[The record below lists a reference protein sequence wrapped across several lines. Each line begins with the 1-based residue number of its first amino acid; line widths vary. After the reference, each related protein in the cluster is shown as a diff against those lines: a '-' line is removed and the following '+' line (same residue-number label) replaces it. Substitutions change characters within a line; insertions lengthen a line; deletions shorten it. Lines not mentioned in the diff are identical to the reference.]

1 GGLQPFCLVP
11 LPSLSSQRNL
21 RLSTTERPVLPG
33 HSPVSLPSAQSLQAC
48 GDACIA
54 DWHEPPGAFPR
65 QLRFV
70 EELDGSRAVGADLGD
85 QCELTLRRDAEPP
98 RDGLTDVSVV
108 REKAREVCTG
118 ECGFHGRV
126 ARRDRK
132 STRLNSSHVSIS
144 YAGFCFKKK
153 IYINII

>member
-1 GGLQPFCLVP
+1 DPIEALHDDRRLIVEVHEFASGNTQPEVPQRSQTDVLDQSLRAEPRYPRLDDVRGGLQPFCLVP

-98 RDGLTDVSVV
+98 
-108 REKAREVCTG
+108 
-118 ECGFHGRV
+118 
-126 ARRDRK
+126 
-132 STRLNSSHVSIS
+132 
-144 YAGFCFKKK
+144 
-153 IYINII
+153 